1 MKLKFL
7 VFLLI
12 LLIPLT
18 FLKRS
23 PAKTL
28 VTVARVID
36 GDTLE
41 LANGKRIRLLGI
53 DAPEKGQFFYEEARE
68 RLKKLVEGKRV
79 FLERDVSNSDS
90 LGRLLRYVFLNN
102 TFINLKL
109 VEEGFAIAYIVPPDK
124 KYASK
129 ILEAE
134 EFARKHELGIWKRS
148 SLPYADC
155 IRIKNFHFNALGK
168 DSKNLND
175 EYVVFENRC
184 NFSIN
189 LSGWM
194 IKDRSFKT
202 YVFPEFVLDAKSSF
216 ILHSGFGKD
225 TKKDLFW
232 NSTSPIWNNDGDTL
246 FLRDREGFLILS
258 YSY

>member
-7 VFLLI
+7 VFLLL

-68 RLKKLVEGKRV
+68 RLKELVEGKRV

-90 LGRLLRYVFLNN
+90 
-102 TFINLKL
+102 
-109 VEEGFAIAYIVPPDK
+109 
-124 KYASK
+124 
-129 ILEAE
+129 
-134 EFARKHELGIWKRS
+134 
-148 SLPYADC
+148 
-155 IRIKNFHFNALGK
+155 
-168 DSKNLND
+168 
-175 EYVVFENRC
+175 
-184 NFSIN
+184 
-189 LSGWM
+189 
-194 IKDRSFKT
+194 
-202 YVFPEFVLDAKSSF
+202 
-216 ILHSGFGKD
+216 
-225 TKKDLFW
+225 
-232 NSTSPIWNNDGDTL
+232 
-246 FLRDREGFLILS
+246 
-258 YSY
+258 